1 MPYRR
6 AQWRGGAAGPAAAPG
21 WCPAAPAPARGGPPA
36 ARPAGPARHQASKIT
51 MMSGSPSCQCPAAM
65 IRSMTPRTWA
75 AVTAARS
82 SSGPSRTASS
92 SRVHDVRPGSS
103 AATSEYGQPGMICAL
118 LFPARSSGRT
128 TGPGWSPRPAAAS
141 CSHRPPAGSGHHP
154 AGSGTLASAQRSR
167 EACTFPQF
175 SASYKAPWP
184 R

>member
-1 MPYRR
+1 
-6 AQWRGGAAGPAAAPG
+6 
-21 WCPAAPAPARGGPPA
+21 
-36 ARPAGPARHQASKIT
+36 

-103 AATSEYGQPGMICAL
+103 AATSEYGQPGIICAL
-118 LFPARSSGRT
+118 LFPRPQQWQNDR
-128 TGPGWSPRPAAAS
+128 PGLAAAS
-141 CSHRPPAGSGHHP
+141 GRSQLLPSAASRIRPSSQ
-154 AGSGTLASAQRSR
+154 AGSGTPASARRSR
-167 EACTFPQF
+167 ETCTFPQF